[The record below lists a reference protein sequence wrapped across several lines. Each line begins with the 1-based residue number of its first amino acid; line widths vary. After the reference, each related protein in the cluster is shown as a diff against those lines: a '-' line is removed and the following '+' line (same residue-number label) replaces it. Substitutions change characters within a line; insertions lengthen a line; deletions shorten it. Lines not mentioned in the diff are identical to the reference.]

1 MVAQTQLEE
10 HTCSAGWTS
19 DPESV
24 GMSEENLRGISPTI
38 NKFIDEKKI
47 AGAVTIVARR
57 GKVVHFDAYGM
68 RHRELRAPMGT
79 DTIFRIYSMTK
90 PVVAVAGMMLYEEG
104 SVSLHA
110 PITDYIPELGG
121 LKVAVNPDTEGL
133 KLIDST
139 RDMSVFDLF
148 RHTSGLPGSSRYL
161 GLYSGGKFPME
172 ALYMK
177 ARLHRLNECNLQEMV
192 ERLGTV
198 PLLFQPGTQWHYS
211 IAADVLARL
220 IEVVS
225 GLAFDKFLAE
235 RIFQPLQMKD
245 TGFYVPPEKIDRFAR
260 MYGPAPSG
268 GLKPIDAAEG
278 GSGYTSETSFI
289 TQPKFLSGGGGLV
302 STASDFMRFCLMLTG
317 DGFFD
322 GVRLLKAETVE
333 MMTRNQLPDDLLP
346 IDRKPEGRGFGLGFA
361 VRVKKLDTNP
371 SPLGEYE
378 WYGGAGTEFWISPQ
392 DALAVIVLSQQLPM
406 QQLGQSLRPVIYAAI
421 KERE

>member
-1 MVAQTQLEE
+1 MAKAQLEE
-10 HTCSAGWTS
+10 HIGSAGWPS
-19 DPESV
+19 DPDSV
-24 GMSEENLRGISPTI
+24 GMSAENLRRISPTI
-38 NKFIDEKKI
+38 QKFIDEKKI

-57 GKVVHFDAYGM
+57 GRVVHFEAYGM
-68 RHRELRAPMGT
+68 RDREAQAPMDT

-90 PVVAVAGMMLYEEG
+90 PVVAVAAMMLYEEG
-104 SVSLHA
+104 SVRLRA

-121 LKVAVNPDTEGL
+121 LKVAADPDAEEL
-133 KLIDST
+133 ELVDSI

-177 ARLHRLNECNLQEMV
+177 AGLHRLNECNLQEMV
-192 ERLGTV
+192 ERLGAT
-198 PLLFQPGTQWHYS
+198 PLLYQPGTRWHYS

-235 RIFQPLQMKD
+235 KIFQPLHMKD
-245 TGFYVPPEKIDRFAR
+245 TGFYVPPEKINRFAR
-260 MYGPAPSG
+260 LYGPAPSG

-302 STASDFMRFCLMLTG
+302 STAADFMRFCLMLTG
-317 DGFFD
+317 DGFLD

-333 MMTRNQLPDDLLP
+333 MMTRNQLPEGLLP

-361 VRVKKLDTNP
+361 VRVRKLDANP
-371 SPLGEYE
+371 SPIGEYE

-392 DALAVIVLSQQLPM
+392 DALAVVVLSQQLPM
-406 QQLGQSLRPVIYAAI
+406 EQLGKSLRPVIYAAI

>member
-1 MVAQTQLEE
+1 MAQTQLEE

-24 GMSEENLRGISPTI
+24 GLSAEDLQRISPTI
-38 NKFIDEKKI
+38 RKFIDEEKV

-57 GKVVHFDAYGM
+57 GSVIHFEAYGM
-68 RHRELRAPMGT
+68 KHREARAAMDT

-90 PVVAVAGMMLYEEG
+90 PVVAVAAMMLYEEG
-104 SVSLHA
+104 LLRLHA
-110 PITDYIPELGG
+110 PVADYIPELGG
-121 LKVAVNPDTEGL
+121 LKVAVNPDAEEL
-133 KLIDST
+133 ELVDST
-139 RDMSVFDLF
+139 RDMSVFDLL

-172 ALYMK
+172 TLYMK
-177 ARLHRLNECNLQEMV
+177 AGLHRLNECNLQEMV
-192 ERLGTV
+192 ERLSAV

-235 RIFQPLQMKD
+235 KVFQPLHMKD
-245 TGFYVPPEKIDRFAR
+245 TGFYVPPEKIDRFACL
-260 MYGPAPSG
+260 YGPTPSG

-302 STASDFMRFCLMLTG
+302 STAADFMRFCLMLTG
-317 DGFFD
+317 DGFLD
-322 GVRLLKAETVE
+322 GVRLLKSETVE
-333 MMTRNQLPDDLLP
+333 MMTRNQLPEGLLP

-361 VRVKKLDTNP
+361 VRVRKIDANP
-371 SPLGEYE
+371 SPIGEYE
-378 WYGGAGTEFWISPQ
+378 WYGGAGTEFWISPR
-392 DALAVIVLSQQLPM
+392 DALAVVVLSQQLPM
-406 QQLGQSLRPVIYAAI
+406 QQLGQALRPVIYAAI
-421 KERE
+421 KERQ

>member
-1 MVAQTQLEE
+1 MAKAQIEE
-10 HTCSAGWTS
+10 HMGSADWTA
-19 DPESV
+19 DPASV
-24 GMSEENLRGISPTI
+24 GLSAEDLQRISPTI
-38 NKFIDEKKI
+38 RKFIDEEKI

-57 GKVVHFDAYGM
+57 GRVVHFEAYGM
-68 RHRELRAPMGT
+68 RDREARAQIGT

-90 PVVAVAGMMLYEEG
+90 PVVAVAAMMLYEEG
-104 SVSLHA
+104 SLSLHA
-110 PITDYIPELGG
+110 PVADYIPELGG
-121 LKVAVNPDTEGL
+121 LKVAVKPDAEEL
-133 KLIDST
+133 ELVDST

-161 GLYSGGKFPME
+161 GRYSGGKFPME
-172 ALYMK
+172 ALYLK
-177 ARLHRLNECNLQEMV
+177 AGLHRLNECNLQEVV

-235 RIFQPLQMKD
+235 RIFQPLHMKD
-245 TGFYVPPEKIDRFAR
+245 TGFYVPPDKINRFAR

-302 STASDFMRFCLMLTG
+302 STAADFMRFCLMLTG
-317 DGFFD
+317 DGFLD
-322 GVRLLKAETVE
+322 GVRLLKAKTVE
-333 MMTRNQLPDDLLP
+333 MMTRNQLPEGLLP

-361 VRVKKLDTNP
+361 VRVRKIDSNP
-371 SPLGEYE
+371 SPIGEYE
-378 WYGGAGTEFWISPQ
+378 WYGGAGTEFWISPR

-406 QQLGQSLRPVIYAAI
+406 QQLGQALRPVIYAAI

>member
-1 MVAQTQLEE
+1 MAKAQIEE
-10 HTCSAGWTS
+10 HLGSKSWTA
-19 DPESV
+19 DLESV
-24 GMSEENLRGISPTI
+24 GLSAEILQRISPTI
-38 NKFIDEKKI
+38 QRFIDGEKI
-47 AGAVTIVARR
+47 AGAITIVAQR
-57 GKVVHFDAYGM
+57 GRVVHFEAYGM
-68 RHRELRAPMGT
+68 RDREVRAPMGT

-90 PVVAVAGMMLYEEG
+90 PVVAVAAMMLYEEG
-104 SVSLHA
+104 SLRLHA
-110 PITDYIPELGG
+110 PVADYIPELGG
-121 LKVAVNPDTEGL
+121 LKVAVNPDTE
-133 KLIDST
+133 KLELVDST

-161 GLYSGGKFPME
+161 GRYSGGKFPME

-177 ARLHRLNECNLQEMV
+177 AGLHGLNECNLQEMV

-245 TGFYVPPEKIDRFAR
+245 TGFYVPPEKIDRFAH
-260 MYGPAPSG
+260 MYGPAPGG
-268 GLKPIDAAEG
+268 GLKPINAAEG

-302 STASDFMRFCLMLTG
+302 STAADFMRFCLMLTG
-317 DGFFD
+317 DGFLD

-333 MMTRNQLPDDLLP
+333 MMTRNQLPEGLLP

-361 VRVKKLDTNP
+361 VRVRKIDANP
-371 SPLGEYE
+371 SPIGEYE
-378 WYGGAGTEFWISPQ
+378 WYGGAGTEFWISPR

-406 QQLGQSLRPVIYAAI
+406 QQLGQALRPVIYAAI
-421 KERE
+421 KERK